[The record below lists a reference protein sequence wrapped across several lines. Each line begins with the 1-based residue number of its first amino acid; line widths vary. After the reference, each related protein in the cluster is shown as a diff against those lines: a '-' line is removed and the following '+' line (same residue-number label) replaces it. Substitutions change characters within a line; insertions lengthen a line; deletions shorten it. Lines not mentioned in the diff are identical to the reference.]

1 MNGDT
6 IRTIT
11 IRGQSEGLDKLTAD
25 VNKLAAAQQNVAVVS
40 EQSAKRVLSLED
52 AWKRQTLRLDEAAR
66 AQANIARET
75 KVADAALREGLAT
88 QAQHAQRLDQINQR
102 YAAMAPPIKV
112 VTQHIGLARHEM
124 VNMSRQIQD
133 VGVSLASGQSPFTVL
148 VQQGAQ
154 IADIFATTSG
164 TVVGFFRQAGSWAM
178 GFARSMAGVA
188 TATAAAGAAWVIAG
202 AQYSS
207 GQNDI
212 ERALAGMGA
221 ASGVTAKQINEIA
234 SASSS
239 AFGLSTSEARTAATA
254 FAATGRIYQDN
265 IKTATGAVSDFAKA
279 TGTDAAT
286 ATKTLAEAMVDPA
299 KGALELNKQFNFLD
313 ATQLT
318 YIRTLQAS
326 GKEQEA
332 QKALMD
338 ALNPKLQKMAE
349 HTSALGKAY
358 DLAANAASNFWQ
370 YAGKAAP
377 LGPSIPAPWEDSPK
391 ETANKDRLKL
401 MSTDADAA
409 ARSIVGVTA
418 QIEALQGQLAKLSQY
433 REAIS
438 GPMTAAET
446 IGNVRLQQLQ
456 EQEQVLYRQAIATQQ
471 LAALYPGMSFEVAK
485 QLDLMNQQLQVAQA
499 RSPAEAAII
508 QFIVDQNRYEN
519 EGKGIIE
526 AINLALANRANTEA
540 GVTKAIN
547 DQLWAMNQEI
557 ELSKARVAGTEA
569 ATRAEQ
575 AYANAKRQG
584 ATEDQSREMQRTTSR
599 LADQQAAEKNAND
612 LDAANRSRVAGEKSA
627 AAAGEAAKER
637 SRAQQEAWQQ
647 SEDAARRAQS
657 AYQTATGIGSDG
669 MFHFGWQIAHVTTR
683 TYQLI
688 DAFQEFSSW
697 WASHSKEWMID
708 NRLWHMAT
716 QFQGEDY
723 VSTYD
728 PLNTQV
734 TKTGLESAVGA
745 DNVESFFQSTGPGM
759 GYTDYRIKQ
768 SYLDQQSKDQFDQM
782 VNSMN
787 VGSPGGIQAGLQK
800 LLSGGT
806 ADMTAVNRLIDIAD
820 PSQQTSLIQQTID
833 YIRQTEPP
841 GLATEEKVRTLN
853 QKLEQLAN
861 STDSL
866 NATMQSA
873 LSPFYSQ
880 DPRTTKIGFRAG
892 VTGNPDWMTGA
903 TNANPLVAVLGA
915 GATAPGMAG
924 GGSFTVGGGY
934 SANDNRMA
942 VFPVAS
948 GEEVVVNRNRDGGGR
963 GGQVVHIDNRIII
976 AGSVDADALSKMK
989 VSRYQQAQR
998 MRGQIAQA

>member
-40 EQSAKRVLSLED
+40 EQSARRVLSLED

-75 KVADAALREGLAT
+75 KIADAALREGLAT
-88 QAQHAQRLDQINQR
+88 QAQHVQRLDQINQR
-102 YAAMAPPIKV
+102 YKNVAQQ
-112 VTQHIGLARHEM
+112 TGLARHEM
-124 VNMSRQIQD
+124 VNLSRQVQD
-133 VGVSLASGQSPFTVL
+133 VGVSLASGQSPLTVAI
-148 VQQGAQ
+148 QQGAQ
-154 IADIFATTSG
+154 IADVFATSSG
-164 TVVGFFRQAGSWAM
+164 TLKGFFGQVGSWAA
-178 GFARSMAGVA
+178 GFATSAAGM
-188 TATAAAGAAWVIAG
+188 ATAAGTALGAWLVAG
-202 AQYSS
+202 AQFKS

-239 AFGLSTSEARTAATA
+239 AWGLSTSEARTAATA
-254 FAATGRIYQDN
+254 FASTGRIYQDN

-279 TGTDAAT
+279 TGTDAAD
-286 ATKTLAEAMVDPA
+286 ATKALATALVDPA

-313 ATQLT
+313 ATQLN
-318 YIRTLQAS
+318 YIRTLQAQ

-338 ALNPKLQKMAE
+338 ALIPRLAKMAE
-349 HTSALGKAY
+349 HTSLAGKAW

-377 LGPSIPAPWEDSPK
+377 LGPSIPAPWEASPK
-391 ETANKDRLKL
+391 ETENKDRLKL
-401 MSTDADAA
+401 LSTDALAA
-409 ARSIVGVTA
+409 ERSIMGVTA
-418 QIEALQGQLAKLSQY
+418 QIETLQQQLAKLSQY

-438 GPMTAAET
+438 GPMTGAEQV
-446 IGNVRLQQLQ
+446 GNVRLLQLQ
-456 EQEQVLYRQAIATQQ
+456 QQEQVLIRQAIATQQ
-471 LAALYPGMSFEVAK
+471 LAALYPGMTIEVAK

-499 RSPAEAAII
+499 RSPAEAAIV

-526 AINLALANRANTEA
+526 AINLALANRASAEA

-547 DQLWAMNQEI
+547 DQLWSMNQEI
-557 ELSKARVAGTEA
+557 ELSRARMAGTEA
-569 ATRAEQ
+569 AMRAEQ
-575 AYANAKRQG
+575 AYANAKRQN
-584 ATEDQSREMQRTTSR
+584 ATEDQAREIQRTTGQ
-599 LADQQAAEKNAND
+599 LADQQAAEKNARE
-612 LDAANRSRVAGEKSA
+612 LDAANKSRVAGEKSA
-627 AAAGEAAKER
+627 ATAGEAR
-637 SRAQQEAWQQ
+637 SSAAQENVLREA
-647 SEDAARRAQS
+647 EAANAAAEAQRQ
-657 AYQTATGIGSDG
+657 ANAAVGIGSDG
-669 MFHFGWQIAHVTTR
+669 MHHFGWEVAHVTMQ
-683 TYQLI
+683 TYQMI
-688 DAFQEFSSW
+688 DAFKEFNLW
-697 WASHSKEWMID
+697 FNAHSKEWQID
-708 NRLWHMAT
+708 NRLWGMAT
-716 QFQGEDY
+716 QFEGQEF
-723 VSTYD
+723 VSDYD
-728 PLNTQV
+728 PLQ
-734 TKTGLESAVGA
+734 TGYQRRALEASVGA
-745 DNVESFFQSTGPGM
+745 GNVEPIMMNGAVA
-759 GYTDYRIKQ
+759 GYQIKQ
-768 SYLDQQSKDQFDQM
+768 SYLDQQNADQM
-782 VNSMN
+782 ASMIN
-787 VGSPGGIQAGLQK
+787 QLGVGSPAAIQGSLQQLFSSAGNVLD
-800 LLSGGT
+800 LSP
-806 ADMTAVNRLIDIAD
+806 VNRLIDLAD
-820 PSQQTSLIQQTID
+820 PSQQGSLIQQTID
-833 YIRQTEPP
+833 RIRQTEPA
-841 GLATEEKVRTLN
+841 GLATEEKIKSLTD
-853 QKLEQLAN
+853 KLEQLTN

-880 DPRTTKIGFRAG
+880 DPRTTKLGFREG
-892 VTGNPDWMTGA
+892 TRGNPDWMTGA
-903 TNANPLVAVLGA
+903 GNSNPLVAVLGA

-924 GGSFTVGGGY
+924 GGSFVVGGGY

-948 GEEVVVNRNRDGGGR
+948 GEEVVVNRNRDGGR

-976 AGSVDADALSKMK
+976 AGSVDADTLSKMK